1 MSLILNKWRIYC
13 STENQWVYEWRESTN
28 PPTLVCFTNNT
39 HTINENSLS
48 IVDVLDSKEVIV
60 KEESTKT
67 QGNFRTEGFKFDIP
81 AQNEYTHDI
90 SFDYP
95 INLLAVWFNVTSE
108 NIGDQLTVE
117 FQPPYAGTIIA
128 DITSPTSSIQVD
140 LVTANLVNIGYGII
154 LKRDSDN
161 YMEHLGEVL
170 AINKTTGV
178 LTVSTSTIDTFSI
191 GDNVYFRVSGVKD
204 VYLSSAGRHSIG
216 TSKLGATFIMTGGVF
231 YAHYTNNTPESTKKF
246 FYELEYLY

>member
-1 MSLILNKWRIYC
+1 MYTELNKWRIFC
-13 STENQWVYEWRESTN
+13 QTENQWVYRWYEASYT
-28 PPTLVCFTNNT
+28 PDSICFIDNT
-39 HTINENSLS
+39 HVVNNNSLS
-48 IVDVLDSKEVIV
+48 IVDFFNSKEVIV
-60 KEESTKT
+60 KEEHTKT

-81 AQNEYTHDI
+81 AQNEYTGTI
-90 SFDYP
+90 SFNYP

-108 NIGDQLTVE
+108 NIGDELTVE
-117 FQPPYAGTIIA
+117 FQPPYTGTIAI

-140 LVTANLVNIGYGII
+140 SMTANLINIGFGII

-161 YMEHLGEVL
+161 YMEHVGEVL
-170 AINKTTGV
+170 AVNTTTCV
-178 LTVSTSTIDTFSI
+178 ITVSLSTTDTFSI
-191 GDNVYFRVSGVKD
+191 GDKVHFRVSGVKN
-204 VYLSSAGRHSIG
+204 VFLSSVGRHSIG